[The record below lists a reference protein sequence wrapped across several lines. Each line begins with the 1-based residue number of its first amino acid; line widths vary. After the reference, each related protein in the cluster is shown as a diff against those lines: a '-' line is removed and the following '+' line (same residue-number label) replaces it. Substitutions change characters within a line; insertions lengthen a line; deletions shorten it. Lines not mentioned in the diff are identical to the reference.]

1 MKIKTSI
8 TLSEDLVKA
17 IDNLSG
23 QSESRS
29 EFIEMALWFFVKQML
44 QKNQELKDLEILN
57 EQADYLNQEAL
68 DVLSYQVAL

>member
-8 TLSEDLVKA
+8 TLSEDLIKV

-29 EFIEMALWFFVKQML
+29 EFIEMALWFFVKQMRK
-44 QKNQELKDLEILN
+44 KNEELKDLEILN
-57 EQADYLNQEAL
+57 KQADYLNQEAL
-68 DVLSYQVAL
+68 DVLSYQVGL

>member
-17 IDNLSG
+17 IDNLSR

-29 EFIEMALWFFVKQML
+29 EFIEMALWFFIKQML

-57 EQADYLNQEAL
+57 KQADYLNQEAV